1 MSQKLERREWVLVAL
16 CALVYFF
23 NYFCRC
29 NFTATLA
36 AMVEGLDTTKTLIS
50 IALTGNAITYGA
62 GQAVCGVLGDRIS
75 PRIFISVGLIG
86 SALCN
91 LAVGMVSIIPVIW
104 VLWSINGIMQA
115 MIWPALMRAMTEQL
129 SRRAFMVAMPAVS
142 YACSISTFAVYMGL
156 VPLCL
161 SISSWRMSFIIPG
174 IIKSYSYAMS
184 FYIKHDHPEYDWKQ
198 CIDESRRMMDG
209 HKWQLFCLDFSF
221 IGWNLLGFL
230 CCGIGLLW
238 VAPYEMASRANFY
251 ENLKALY
258 DPEIE
263 IPAEET
269 PVEDAQ

>member
-1 MSQKLERREWVLVAL
+1 MGTHSQNIFSEETIMNENRVFRANARAQLGGSIFANNWLMALVVCLVYSAIVGGLSAIPGVGSVATCLLTGFFMFGLARVFLQLIRSQKDKVEVADL
-16 CALVYFF
+16 
-23 NYFCRC
+23 FCG
-29 NFTATLA
+29 T
-36 AMVEGLDTTKTLIS
+36 EE
-50 IALTGNAITYGA
+50 
-62 GQAVCGVLGDRIS
+62 
-75 PRIFISVGLIG
+75 IG
-86 SALCN
+86 SLILLSLMYILFIFLWAL
-91 LAVGMVSIIPVIW
+91 L
-104 VLWSINGIMQA
+104 
-115 MIWPALMRAMTEQL
+115 
-129 SRRAFMVAMPAVS
+129 
-142 YACSISTFAVYMGL
+142 
-156 VPLCL
+156 
-161 SISSWRMSFIIPG
+161 FIIPG
-174 IIKSYSYAMS
+174 IIKYYSYAMS